1 MLYAFAAVLIAVTG
15 VLAYALTWPD
25 HFRLE
30 RSTVIAAPPETIR
43 PLIADFRAWRDWSPW
58 EGKDPAMKRNL
69 TGAAAGVGAVYGWE
83 GNGQVG
89 TGRMEIVEDAPR
101 RVAIKLDFLKPFEAH
116 NLTEFTLAPEGART
130 RVTWAMSGPQPF
142 IAKLMS
148 VVFSMERIV
157 GPDFEAGL
165 AALKRRAEG

>member
-1 MLYAFAAVLIAVTG
+1 MLYALAAVLIAISG
-15 VLAYALTWPD
+15 LLAYAATRPD

-58 EGKDPAMKRNL
+58 EGKDPSMKRTL
-69 TGAAAGVGAVYGWE
+69 SGAEAGVGAVYGWE

-116 NLTEFTLAPEGART
+116 NLAEFTLAPEAAGT

-142 IAKLMS
+142 VAKLMS
-148 VVFSMERIV
+148 LVFSMERMV

-165 AALKRRAEG
+165 ANLKRRAEG

>member
-1 MLYAFAAVLIAVTG
+1 MLYALAAALIAIGGLLAFAATR
-15 VLAYALTWPD
+15 PN

-58 EGKDPAMKRNL
+58 EGKDPAMKRTL
-69 TGAAAGVGAVYGWE
+69 SGAEAGGGAVYGWE

-89 TGRMEIVEDAPR
+89 TGRMEIVDDAPR

-116 NLTEFTLAPEGART
+116 NLAEFTLAPEAAGT

-142 IAKLMS
+142 VAKLMS
-148 VVFSMERIV
+148 LVFSMERMV

-165 AALKRRAEG
+165 ANLKRRAEG

>member
-1 MLYAFAAVLIAVTG
+1 MLYALAAVLIAIAG
-15 VLAYALTWPD
+15 LLAYAATRPD
-25 HFRLE
+25 HFRIE
-30 RSTVIAAPPETIR
+30 RSAVIAAPPETIR

-58 EGKDPAMKRNL
+58 EAKDPAMKRML
-69 TGAAAGVGAVYGWE
+69 SGAEAGVGAVYGWE

-116 NLTEFTLAPEGART
+116 NLAEFTLAPEGAGT

-142 IAKLMS
+142 IAKLMGI
-148 VVFSMERIV
+148 VFSMERMV

-165 AALKRRAEG
+165 ANLKRRAEG

>member
-1 MLYAFAAVLIAVTG
+1 MLYALAAVLIAIG
-15 VLAYALTWPD
+15 GLLAFAWTRPD

-58 EGKDPAMKRNL
+58 EAKDPAMKRTL
-69 TGAAAGVGAVYGWE
+69 SGAEAGVGAIYGWE

-101 RVAIKLDFLKPFEAH
+101 RVAIKLDFLRPFEAH
-116 NLTEFTLAPEGART
+116 NRAEFTLAPEAAGT
-130 RVTWAMSGPQPF
+130 RVTWAMSGPQPY

-148 VVFSMERIV
+148 LVFSMERMV

>member
-1 MLYAFAAVLIAVTG
+1 MLYALAAALIAIGGLLAFAATR
-15 VLAYALTWPD
+15 PN

-58 EGKDPAMKRNL
+58 EGKDPAMKRTL
-69 TGAAAGVGAVYGWE
+69 SGAEAGVGAVYGWE

-89 TGRMEIVEDAPR
+89 TGRMEIVDDAPR

-116 NLTEFTLAPEGART
+116 NLAEFTLAPEAAGT

-142 IAKLMS
+142 VAKLMS
-148 VVFSMERIV
+148 LVFSMERMV

-165 AALKRRAEG
+165 ANLKRRAEG